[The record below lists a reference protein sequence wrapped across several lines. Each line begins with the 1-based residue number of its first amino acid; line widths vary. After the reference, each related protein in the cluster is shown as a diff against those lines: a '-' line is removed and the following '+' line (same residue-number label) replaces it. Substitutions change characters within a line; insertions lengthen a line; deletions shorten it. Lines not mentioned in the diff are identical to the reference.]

1 MIIYLDLRKLGYTPR
16 VERVSVDVVRA
27 RLAELR
33 QIKAEEKIRNSKPK
47 VAAIEEF
54 NSRVSILEQ
63 ESIEQKAKRDA
74 DFAQKK
80 AERQRAAEEA
90 AKKLEEEAARAREE
104 AGEEDVAA
112 LMGFGGFGSTKK
124 R

>member
-1 MIIYLDLRKLGYTPR
+1 MRKLGYTPR
-16 VERVSVDVVRA
+16 VERVSVEVVRA

-33 QIKAEEKIRNSKPK
+33 QMKADEKVRNSKPK

-90 AKKLEEEAARAREE
+90 AKQAEEEAARAREE
-104 AGEEDVAA
+104 AGVVDVAA

>member
-1 MIIYLDLRKLGYTPR
+1 M
-16 VERVSVDVVRA
+16 EVVKA
-27 RLAELR
+27 RLAELK
-33 QIKAEEKIRNSKPK
+33 QQKAEEKARNSKPK

-54 NSRVSILEQ
+54 NSRVSLLEQ
-63 ESIEQKAKRDA
+63 EALEQKNKRDA

-80 AERQRAAEEA
+80 AERQRALEEA
-90 AKKLEEEAARAREE
+90 AKKEEEEAVRAREE

-112 LMGFGGFGSTKK
+112 LLGFGGFGSTKK